1 MKFIVQ
7 WTGQPATQQPAIERF
22 MKTGGRPPDNVTL
35 LGRWHAIGELRGVAI
50 VEATDAS
57 GLAAWILQW
66 GDLFSFTSA
75 PALSD
80 EELGKALAAHQA
92 ASQ

>member
-7 WTGQPATQQPAIERF
+7 WSGQPAAQQPAIERF
-22 MKTGGRPPDNVTL
+22 MKTGGLPPENVKL

-50 VEATDAS
+50 VEVSDTAP
-57 GLAAWILQW
+57 LAAWVLEW
-66 GDLFSFTSA
+66 GDVFAFDVA

-80 EELGKALAAHQA
+80 EELGAALAAFQA
-92 ASQ
+92 AQK